1 MDHPVTPA
9 VPAFIFARGG
19 SKGVLRKNIRPV
31 AGKPLIAWSIEA
43 ARKSRF
49 VTRVIVST
57 DDEEIAGIARAHGAE
72 VPFMRPAELAGDA
85 APEWLAW
92 RHALKHFGCSATDG
106 PLDVFLS
113 VPATAPL
120 RLPQDLDRCIETLLG
135 TDADAVVTVRPAA
148 RHPSFN
154 MLTLDSCGHARI
166 AMPLHA
172 ITRRQDAPTV
182 YDMTTVAYAVDPTF
196 IFRSEGLFDG
206 IVRTIQIPEERALD
220 IDSEWD
226 LKIADL
232 VLRERE
238 TP

>member
-1 MDHPVTPA
+1 MDHLVNPV
-9 VPAFIFARGG
+9 VYAFIFARGG

-43 ARKSRF
+43 ARKSRL
-49 VTRVIVST
+49 VNRIIVST
-57 DDEEIAGIARAHGAE
+57 DDEEIAGIARLHGAD
-72 VPFMRPAELAGDA
+72 VPFMRPDELAGDT

-92 RHALKHFGCSATDG
+92 RHALNQCGCSATDS
-106 PLDVFLS
+106 PVNVFLS

-120 RLPQDLDRCIETLLG
+120 RRPEDLDRCIETLLD

-154 MLTLDSCGHARI
+154 MLTLDTRGHARI

-172 ITRRQDAPTV
+172 ITRRQDAPIV
-182 YDMTTVAYAVDPTF
+182 YDMTTVAYAVDPKF

-206 IVRTIQIPEERALD
+206 IVRTIEVPEERALD
-220 IDSEWD
+220 IDTEWD
-226 LKIADL
+226 LKIADF
-232 VLRERE
+232 VLKERE
-238 TP
+238 TS